1 MKKKTDGMLA
11 LFFSFFFFLWFLIL
25 CREPKGDTVRFLQFL
40 EQTPALELLR
50 ERLASET
57 TRVILEAILFFF
69 LQRHWLLFAL
79 ANAAVTALAIRLLGR
94 LSDRLGRA
102 CALPASEERAPLLLM
117 TFLFF
122 LYPLEDLAAAGI
134 PPTFINY
141 VWPSAFGLLAL
152 WPVADLLAGKRERI
166 PAPWLAASPVLILI
180 AGNME
185 QMAAIL
191 TGALTGAAGYYAAKN
206 YAVRQLA
213 PGNGSAGGAEN
224 GADRKAR
231 RDSLAAL
238 LFLDM
243 LAALSLLFHLQGGN
257 AARMELS
264 IRTYWPG
271 FERLTVLE
279 KLGNGVFSTMNH
291 LLSIPNLIVLSA
303 AFLLFLLAVTGR
315 GKSRLLR
322 AAGTLPFLWELLVLA
337 LKAGEV
343 LTGKQLLFWL
353 NGVDD
358 PYTDAALCP
367 AGAGTALFWQALVLL
382 AAFVFILAMAETG
395 TGKLL
400 LAGILALGF
409 ASRVMLGFSPT
420 LFASHTRT
428 FYYLYLA
435 LLLVQGALAAR
446 LWRQSPR
453 AYWLFFGTAAAAGTV
468 NFIRMA
474 LKAAAL

>member
-40 EQTPALELLR
+40 GQTPALELLR

-152 WPVADLLAGKRERI
+152 WPVTDLLAGKRERI

-279 KLGNGVFSTMNH
+279 KLGNGVFATMNH

-303 AFLLFLLAVTGR
+303 AFLLFLLAATGR

-343 LTGKQLLFWL
+343 LTEKQLLFWL

-367 AGAGTALFWQALVLL
+367 AG
-382 AAFVFILAMAETG
+382 
-395 TGKLL
+395 
-400 LAGILALGF
+400 
-409 ASRVMLGFSPT
+409 
-420 LFASHTRT
+420 RT
-428 FYYLYLA
+428 
-435 LLLVQGALAAR
+435 AAR
-446 LWRQSPR
+446 AASSSATGRRILPGWPPFSWGGTLPRRWSSPISANIEGIPLYIRPAVGYNRMQFSLQRAPRYQSPWRTTSSFPSRESSPSRPRRTTPLSWSPR
-453 AYWLFFGTAAAAGTV
+453 AAWSPTATRA
-468 NFIRMA
+468 IP
-474 LKAAAL
+474 

>member
-40 EQTPALELLR
+40 EQTPPLELLR

-152 WPVADLLAGKRERI
+152 WPVAYLLAGKRERI

-191 TGALTGAAGYYAAKN
+191 TGVLTGAAGYYAARH

-271 FERLTVLE
+271 AGKAGKRRVFDDEPPALDPQSDRAER
-279 KLGNGVFSTMNH
+279 GVFTVSAGGNRPGEEPPSQGGGNASVSVGASGAGAEGGRGPH
-291 LLSIPNLIVLSA
+291 GEAA
-303 AFLLFLLAVTGR
+303 AFLAKR
-315 GKSRLLR
+315 G
-322 AAGTLPFLWELLVLA
+322 G
-337 LKAGEV
+337 
-343 LTGKQLLFWL
+343 
-353 NGVDD
+353 
-358 PYTDAALCP
+358 
-367 AGAGTALFWQALVLL
+367 
-382 AAFVFILAMAETG
+382 
-395 TGKLL
+395 
-400 LAGILALGF
+400 
-409 ASRVMLGFSPT
+409 
-420 LFASHTRT
+420 
-428 FYYLYLA
+428 
-435 LLLVQGALAAR
+435 
-446 LWRQSPR
+446 
-453 AYWLFFGTAAAAGTV
+453 
-468 NFIRMA
+468 
-474 LKAAAL
+474 